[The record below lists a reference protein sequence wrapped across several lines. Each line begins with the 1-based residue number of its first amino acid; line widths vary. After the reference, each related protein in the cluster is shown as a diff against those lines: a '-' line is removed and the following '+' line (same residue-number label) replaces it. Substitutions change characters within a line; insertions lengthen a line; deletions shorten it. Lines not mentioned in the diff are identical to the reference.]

1 MTASEDER
9 EDTTIVDGHAAS
21 VQQLPDPPDNGDEP
35 PVNGTGNDKP
45 TEDGDDAG
53 KPKSKPKKKTPFWL
67 ELIILVAIAF
77 VLTFLIQTFIARVFS
92 IPSESMEQTL
102 NGCTGCTGD
111 RILVDKLTYDFTDPS
126 PGDVIVFKGPP
137 GWAQNEYVS
146 QGSSNPVVQ
155 WFRELGSSIGIGS
168 PPEYD
173 LVKRVVAVGG
183 ETVYCCD
190 ANNHVVVNGKPLVE
204 PYVYFQPGMPNQAV
218 PSQQNDPTPNDNKV
232 GEQASFPTITVPKG
246 YLLVMGDNRNNSD
259 DSRYQNGGGQAGLVP
274 VGDVIGKARTI
285 IWPPSRWRGIGDYNA
300 QTGAL
305 DAPGWSQEAPLAV
318 GFAGAFP
325 VFWLGKR
332 ARRGIRR
339 AAGRRTDK

>member
-9 EDTTIVDGHAAS
+9 EDITTVDGHAAS
-21 VQQLPDPPDNGDEP
+21 VQQLPDSPDNGDEP
-35 PVNGTGNDKP
+35 PVDGTDKDKV
-45 TEDGDDAG
+45 DGGGPG
-53 KPKSKPKKKTPFWL
+53 KPAGKPKKKTPFWL

-102 NGCTGCTGD
+102 NGCSGCVGD

-137 GWAQNEYVS
+137 GWAQNEYVT

-155 WFRELGSSIGIGS
+155 WFRELGSSVGIGS

-190 ANNHVVVNGKPLVE
+190 ANDHVVVNGKPLIE
-204 PYVYFQPGMPNQAV
+204 PYVYFQPGMANQPVQA
-218 PSQQNDPTPNDNKV
+218 QQNDPPAYDNKV
-232 GEQASFPTITVPKG
+232 NMQAGFPTITIPKG

-259 DSRYQNGGGQAGLVP
+259 DSRYQNGGGLAGLVP
-274 VGDVIGKARTI
+274 VSDVIGKARTI

-305 DAPGWSQEAPLAV
+305 GVPGWTQELPLGV

-332 ARRGIRR
+332 ARRGLRR
-339 AAGRRTDK
+339 AASHRSDK